1 MMDSYLTI
9 LMKQQRGLNK
19 VLRIKIIYKY
29 MNFNGFN
36 LKEDKLTIIIWKF
49 KRKQINLKQNFNKFK
64 ISKQLN

>member
-49 KRKQINLKQNFNKFK
+49 KRKQINLKQKFNKFK